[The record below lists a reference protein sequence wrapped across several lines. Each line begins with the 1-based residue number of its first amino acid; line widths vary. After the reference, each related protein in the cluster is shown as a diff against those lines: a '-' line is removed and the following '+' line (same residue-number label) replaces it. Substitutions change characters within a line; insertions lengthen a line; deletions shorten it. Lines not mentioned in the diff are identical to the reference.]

1 MKHQSGKTP
10 MFAIPNALTAK
21 NNCFDNYFIEIGG
34 KITSGC
40 VFLTFEIGF
49 KSYTYCST
57 SKFVKR
63 TLLLQLP
70 PLQTLVYLSML

>member
-1 MKHQSGKTP
+1 

-63 TLLLQLP
+63 SPSFFTFG
-70 PLQTLVYLSML
+70 VS